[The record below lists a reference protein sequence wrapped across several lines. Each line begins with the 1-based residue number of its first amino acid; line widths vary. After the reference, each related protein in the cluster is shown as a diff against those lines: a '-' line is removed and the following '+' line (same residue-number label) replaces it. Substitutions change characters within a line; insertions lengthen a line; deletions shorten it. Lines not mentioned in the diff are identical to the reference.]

1 MNIDWSTL
9 LVSSVSSL
17 ITYFIGLRKS
27 KKEIESITLINLE
40 KSLEIYK
47 SMIDDLTG
55 RINTLNAQVKEL
67 NDKVD
72 ELMIEN
78 HQLKTMLKKEPK
90 KELKKTPL

>member
-9 LVSSVSSL
+9 LISSVSSL
-17 ITYFIGLRKS
+17 VTYFIGLRKS

-55 RINTLNAQVKEL
+55 RINTLNKQVKEL

-72 ELMIEN
+72 ELMLEN
-78 HQLKTMLKKEPK
+78 TQLKNMLKKETR
-90 KELKKTPL
+90 KTPLQN

>member
-1 MNIDWSTL
+1 MDWNTL
-9 LVSSVSSL
+9 LISSVSSV

-55 RINTLNAQVKEL
+55 RINQLNAQVKEL

-72 ELMIEN
+72 DLMTEN
-78 HQLKTMLKKEPK
+78 HNLKLMLEKKS
-90 KELKKTPL
+90 KKTPL

>member
-1 MNIDWSTL
+1 MNMDWNTL
-9 LVSSVSSL
+9 LISSVSSV

-27 KKEIESITLINLE
+27 RKEIESITLINLE

-55 RINTLNAQVKEL
+55 RINQLNAQVKEL

-72 ELMIEN
+72 DLMTEN
-78 HQLKTMLKKEPK
+78 HNLKLMLEKKN
-90 KELKKTPL
+90 KKTPL

>member
-1 MNIDWSTL
+1 MDWNTL
-9 LVSSVSSL
+9 LISSVSSV

-55 RINTLNAQVKEL
+55 RINQLNTQVKNL

-72 ELMIEN
+72 ELMEEN
-78 HQLKTMLKKEPK
+78 YKLKNILEKKS
-90 KELKKTPL
+90 KKTPL

>member
-9 LVSSVSSL
+9 VISSISS
-17 ITYFIGLRKS
+17 ITTYFIGLRKS
-27 KKEIESITLINLE
+27 RKEIESITLINLE

-55 RINTLNAQVKEL
+55 RINQLNTQVKTL

-72 ELMIEN
+72 ELMEEN
-78 HQLKTMLKKEPK
+78 YKLKTILEKKT
-90 KELKKTPL
+90 KKTPL

>member
-9 LVSSVSSL
+9 LISSVSSL
-17 ITYFIGLRKS
+17 VTYFIGLRKS
-27 KKEIESITLINLE
+27 RKEIESITLINLE

-55 RINTLNAQVKEL
+55 RINTLNKQVKEL

-72 ELMIEN
+72 ELMLEN
-78 HQLKTMLKKEPK
+78 TQLKNMLKKET
-90 KELKKTPL
+90 KKTPLQN

>member
-9 LVSSVSSL
+9 VISSISS
-17 ITYFIGLRKS
+17 ITTYFIGLRKS
-27 KKEIESITLINLE
+27 RKEIESITLINLE

-55 RINTLNAQVKEL
+55 RINQLNIQVKTL

-72 ELMIEN
+72 ELMEEN
-78 HQLKTMLKKEPK
+78 YKLKTILEKKN
-90 KELKKTPL
+90 KKTPL

>member
-1 MNIDWSTL
+1 MDWSTL
-9 LVSSVSSL
+9 LISSVSSV

-27 KKEIESITLINLE
+27 RKEIESITLINLE

-55 RINTLNAQVKEL
+55 RINQLNIQVKTL

-72 ELMIEN
+72 ELMEEN
-78 HQLKTMLKKEPK
+78 YKLKTILEKKT
-90 KELKKTPL
+90 KKTPL

>member
-1 MNIDWSTL
+1 MDWNTL
-9 LVSSVSSL
+9 LISSVSSV

-47 SMIDDLTG
+47 AMIDDLTG
-55 RINTLNAQVKEL
+55 RINQLNTQVKNL

-72 ELMIEN
+72 ELMEEN
-78 HQLKTMLKKEPK
+78 YKLKNILEKKS
-90 KELKKTPL
+90 KKTPL

>member
-1 MNIDWSTL
+1 MNMDWSTL
-9 LVSSVSSL
+9 LISSVSSV

-55 RINTLNAQVKEL
+55 RINQLNAQVKEL

-72 ELMIEN
+72 DLMTEN
-78 HQLKTMLKKEPK
+78 HNLKLMLEKKS
-90 KELKKTPL
+90 KKTPL

>member
-9 LVSSVSSL
+9 VISSVSS
-17 ITYFIGLRKS
+17 ITTYFIGLRKS
-27 KKEIESITLINLE
+27 RKEIESITLINLE

-55 RINTLNAQVKEL
+55 RINQLNIQVKTL

-72 ELMIEN
+72 ELMEEN
-78 HQLKTMLKKEPK
+78 YKLKTILEKKT
-90 KELKKTPL
+90 KKTPL

>member
-9 LVSSVSSL
+9 VISSVSS
-17 ITYFIGLRKS
+17 ITTYFIGLRKS
-27 KKEIESITLINLE
+27 RKEIESITLINLE

-55 RINTLNAQVKEL
+55 RINQLNTQVKTL

-72 ELMIEN
+72 ELMEEN
-78 HQLKTMLKKEPK
+78 YKLKTILEKKT
-90 KELKKTPL
+90 KKTPL

>member
-1 MNIDWSTL
+1 MNMDWSTL
-9 LVSSVSSL
+9 LISSVSSV

-27 KKEIESITLINLE
+27 RKEIESITLINLE

-55 RINTLNAQVKEL
+55 RINQLNTQVKAL

-72 ELMIEN
+72 ELMEEN
-78 HQLKTMLKKEPK
+78 YKLKTILEKKT
-90 KELKKTPL
+90 KKTPL

>member
-1 MNIDWSTL
+1 MDWNTL
-9 LVSSVSSL
+9 LISSISSV

-55 RINTLNAQVKEL
+55 RINQLNTQVKNL

-72 ELMIEN
+72 ELMEEN
-78 HQLKTMLKKEPK
+78 YKLKNILEKKT
-90 KELKKTPL
+90 KKTP

>member
-1 MNIDWSTL
+1 MDWNTL
-9 LVSSVSSL
+9 LISSISSV

-47 SMIDDLTG
+47 AMIDDLTG
-55 RINTLNAQVKEL
+55 RINQLNTQVKTL

-72 ELMIEN
+72 ELMEEN
-78 HQLKTMLKKEPK
+78 YKLKNILEKKN
-90 KELKKTPL
+90 KKTPL

>member
-1 MNIDWSTL
+1 MDWSTL
-9 LVSSVSSL
+9 LISSVSSV

-27 KKEIESITLINLE
+27 RKEIESITLINLE

-55 RINTLNAQVKEL
+55 RINQLNTQVKAL

-72 ELMIEN
+72 ELMAEN
-78 HQLKTMLKKEPK
+78 YRLKNITEKKT
-90 KELKKTPL
+90 KKTPL

>member
-1 MNIDWSTL
+1 MDWSTL
-9 LVSSVSSL
+9 LISSVSSV

-27 KKEIESITLINLE
+27 RKEIESITLINLE

-55 RINTLNAQVKEL
+55 RINQLNIQVKTL

-72 ELMIEN
+72 ELMEEN
-78 HQLKTMLKKEPK
+78 YKLKTISEKKT
-90 KELKKTPL
+90 KKTPL

>member
-1 MNIDWSTL
+1 MNMDWSTL
-9 LVSSVSSL
+9 LISSVSSV

-27 KKEIESITLINLE
+27 RKEIESITLINLE

-55 RINTLNAQVKEL
+55 RINQLNTQVKAL

-72 ELMIEN
+72 ELMEEN
-78 HQLKTMLKKEPK
+78 HRLKNITEKKT
-90 KELKKTPL
+90 KKTPL

>member
-1 MNIDWSTL
+1 MNMDWNTL
-9 LVSSVSSL
+9 LISSVSSV

-55 RINTLNAQVKEL
+55 RINQLNIQVKTL

-72 ELMIEN
+72 ELMEEN
-78 HQLKTMLKKEPK
+78 YKLKGILEKKS
-90 KELKKTPL
+90 KKTPL

>member
-9 LVSSVSSL
+9 VISSISS
-17 ITYFIGLRKS
+17 ITTYFIGLRKS
-27 KKEIESITLINLE
+27 RKEIESITLINLE

-55 RINTLNAQVKEL
+55 RINQLNIQVKTL

-72 ELMIEN
+72 ELMEEN
-78 HQLKTMLKKEPK
+78 YKLKTILEKKT
-90 KELKKTPL
+90 KKTPL

>member
-1 MNIDWSTL
+1 MNMDWSTL
-9 LVSSVSSL
+9 LISSVSSV

-27 KKEIESITLINLE
+27 RKEIESITLINLE

-55 RINTLNAQVKEL
+55 RINQLNIQVKTL

-72 ELMIEN
+72 ELMEEN
-78 HQLKTMLKKEPK
+78 YKLKTILEKKT
-90 KELKKTPL
+90 KKTPL

>member
-9 LVSSVSSL
+9 VISSVSS
-17 ITYFIGLRKS
+17 ITTYFIGLRKS
-27 KKEIESITLINLE
+27 RKEIESITLINLE

-55 RINTLNAQVKEL
+55 RINQLNIQVKTL

-72 ELMIEN
+72 ELMEEN
-78 HQLKTMLKKEPK
+78 YKLKGILEKKS
-90 KELKKTPL
+90 KKTPL

>member
-1 MNIDWSTL
+1 MDWNTL
-9 LVSSVSSL
+9 LISSISSV

-47 SMIDDLTG
+47 AMIDDLTG
-55 RINTLNAQVKEL
+55 RINQLNTQVKNL

-72 ELMIEN
+72 ELMEEN
-78 HQLKTMLKKEPK
+78 YKLKNILEKKN
-90 KELKKTPL
+90 KKTPL

>member
-1 MNIDWSTL
+1 MDWSTL
-9 LVSSVSSL
+9 LISSVSSV

-27 KKEIESITLINLE
+27 RKEIESITLINLE

-55 RINTLNAQVKEL
+55 RINQLNIQVKTL

-72 ELMIEN
+72 ELMAEN
-78 HQLKTMLKKEPK
+78 YRLKNITEKRT
-90 KELKKTPL
+90 KKTPL

>member
-1 MNIDWSTL
+1 MDWSTL
-9 LVSSVSSL
+9 LISSVSSV

-55 RINTLNAQVKEL
+55 RINQLNAQVKEL

-72 ELMIEN
+72 DLMTEN
-78 HQLKTMLKKEPK
+78 HNLKLMLEKKS
-90 KELKKTPL
+90 KKTPL

>member
-1 MNIDWSTL
+1 MNMDWSTL
-9 LVSSVSSL
+9 LISSVSSV

-27 KKEIESITLINLE
+27 RKEIESITLINLE

-55 RINTLNAQVKEL
+55 RINQLNIQVKTL

-72 ELMIEN
+72 ELMVEN
-78 HQLKTMLKKEPK
+78 HRLKNITEKKT
-90 KELKKTPL
+90 KKTPL

>member
-1 MNIDWSTL
+1 MNMDWNTL
-9 LVSSVSSL
+9 LISSVSSV

-55 RINTLNAQVKEL
+55 RINQLNAQVKEL

-72 ELMIEN
+72 DLMTEN
-78 HQLKTMLKKEPK
+78 HNLKLMLEKKS
-90 KELKKTPL
+90 KKTPL

>member
-1 MNIDWSTL
+1 MDWSTL
-9 LVSSVSSL
+9 LISSVSSV

-27 KKEIESITLINLE
+27 RKEIESITLINLE

-55 RINTLNAQVKEL
+55 RINQLNTQVKAL

-72 ELMIEN
+72 ELMEEN
-78 HQLKTMLKKEPK
+78 HMLKNITEK
-90 KELKKTPL
+90 KTKKTPL

>member
-1 MNIDWSTL
+1 MDWNTL
-9 LVSSVSSL
+9 LISSVSSV

-27 KKEIESITLINLE
+27 RKEIESITLINLE

-55 RINTLNAQVKEL
+55 RINQLNAQVKEL

-72 ELMIEN
+72 DLMTEN
-78 HQLKTMLKKEPK
+78 HNLKLMLEKKN
-90 KELKKTPL
+90 KKTPL

>member
-9 LVSSVSSL
+9 VISSISS
-17 ITYFIGLRKS
+17 ITTYFIGLRKS
-27 KKEIESITLINLE
+27 RKEIESITLINLE

-55 RINTLNAQVKEL
+55 RINQLNTQVKTL

-72 ELMIEN
+72 ELMEEN
-78 HQLKTMLKKEPK
+78 YKLKNILEKKG
-90 KELKKTPL
+90 KKTPL